1 MSFVFWVIVHGVA
14 DGAFKGYA
22 TVEEL
27 LAARPP
33 KGRESWTLQWNEDA
47 KNLPFYR
54 MVTLDGP
61 HASRGL
67 TFSSLHHNFTSLA
80 QRACFRNR
88 LRVHGI
94 RGGVA
99 NKIDRKFFDR

>member
-1 MSFVFWVIVHGVA
+1 MSFVFWVIAQGVA
-14 DGAFKGYA
+14 DGAFKGLE
-22 TVEEL
+22 TVDQV

-33 KGRESWTLQWNEDA
+33 KGRESWTLHWNQDA
-47 KNLPFYR
+47 ANLPFYR

-61 HASRGL
+61 HASKGL
-67 TFSSLHHNFTSLA
+67 TFGSLHHNYTSLA

-94 RGGVA
+94 RGAVA
-99 NKIDRKFFDR
+99 NKIDCMSLP